1 MNKMII
7 LFDGV
12 CNFCNFW
19 VNFIMDRDKDDCFR
33 FCSLQSEKGQ
43 EYLRKF
49 NLQTENFDTFVL
61 ITGESYLMKSRAGF
75 RVLRSLKTGLKVL
88 LIFSVLPTF
97 ITDGIY
103 SLIAKNRYSLFGK
116 KESCRIPTP
125 EERSK
130 FIG

>member
-1 MNKMII
+1 MNKMVI

-19 VNFIMDRDKDDCFR
+19 VNYIMDRDKDDRFR

-49 NLQTENFDTFVL
+49 NLQTENFDTFILV
-61 ITGESYLMKSRAGF
+61 TGDTYFMKSRAGF
-75 RVLRSLKTGLKVL
+75 RVLRHLKSGLKFL
-88 LIFSVLPTF
+88 LIFSVLPAF
-97 ITDGIY
+97 ITDAVY
-103 SLIAKNRYSLFGK
+103 TLIAKNRYHLFGK

>member
-1 MNKMII
+1 MNKMVI

-19 VNFIMDRDKDDCFR
+19 VNYIMDRDKDDKFR

-49 NLQTENFDTFVL
+49 NLETENFDTFVL
-61 ITGESYLMKSRAGF
+61 VAGDTCLTKSRAGF
-75 RVLRSLKTGLKVL
+75 KVLRSIKSGFRFL
-88 LIFSVLPTF
+88 LVFSVLPAF
-97 ITDGIY
+97 ITDLLY
-103 SLIAKNRYSLFGK
+103 NLIAKNRYLIFGK
-116 KESCRIPTP
+116 KDACRIPTP
-125 EERSK
+125 EERNK

>member
-19 VNFIMDRDKDDCFR
+19 VNFIMDRDKDDRFR

-49 NLQTENFDTFVL
+49 NLQTENFDTFIL
-61 ITGESYLMKSRAGF
+61 ITGESYLMKSAAGF
-75 RVLRSLKTGLKVL
+75 RVLRSLKTGLRVL